1 MRVFVQ
7 MCLSKCVCLSPQ
19 KKPHHF
25 MFFFLSFLTLHPPFP
40 NGTKIPARK
49 HDLNKRQRPAE
60 ASCQNCKMLIMMM
73 MLINSFKNIFH
84 FSFTG
89 RRVDLSE
96 GTVGGSGNHVTREQR
111 HSR

>member
-1 MRVFVQ
+1 
-7 MCLSKCVCLSPQ
+7 
-19 KKPHHF
+19 
-25 MFFFLSFLTLHPPFP
+25 
-40 NGTKIPARK
+40 
-49 HDLNKRQRPAE
+49 
-60 ASCQNCKMLIMMM
+60 MLIMMM

-111 HSR
+111 LSLMILLPTCMSLEEDHFFMHDQFVLGWDLHFLFIAKQ